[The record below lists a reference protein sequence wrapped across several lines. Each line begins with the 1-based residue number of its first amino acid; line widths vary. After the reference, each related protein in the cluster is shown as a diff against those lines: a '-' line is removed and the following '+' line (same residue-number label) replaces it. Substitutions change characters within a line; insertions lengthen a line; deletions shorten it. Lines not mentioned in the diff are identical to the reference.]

1 MMRSARWVRGALA
14 GVTATAALLA
24 FTAAA
29 WSATSSERGRPAA
42 PGSTTLPRCAASE
55 LGVWVAADYGQGAA
69 GSTFIPL
76 EFTNVGHQTCTLR
89 GFPAAAALGRNGHQL
104 GPAAVRNQLFTPRTV
119 TLAPGRTA
127 HAVLQ
132 YIQAV
137 ATNCPVAQQVP
148 AFVLKVNPPH
158 RTRADHAL
166 FDFETCPGN
175 TVYLAVTAVRGGI
188 LRI

>member
-1 MMRSARWVRGALA
+1 MMRSARWIRGAFA
-14 GVTATAALLA
+14 GFAAMA
-24 FTAAA
+24 AIVAVTAAA
-29 WSATSSERGRPAA
+29 WATTSSGKGHASAA
-42 PGSTTLPRCAASE
+42 ASGILPRCTAPE
-55 LGVWVAADYGQGAA
+55 LGVWVAADHGQGAA

-76 EFTNVGHQTCTLR
+76 DFTNVGHRTCRLQ
-89 GFPAAAALGRNGHQL
+89 GLPAVAALDRNGHQL
-104 GPAAVRNQLFTPRTV
+104 GPAAGHNHLFRPRTV

-158 RTRADHAL
+158 GTRADHAL

-175 TVYLAVTAVRGGI
+175 TVYLDVTAIRAGI
-188 LRI
+188 LQI